1 MGIQGLLQILKPIK
15 TNISVDK
22 YAWFTVGVDGHC
34 WLHKG
39 AHACA
44 VELALNEPTT
54 KYIEFFMHRV
64 RMLKFYKVTPFIVF
78 DGGHLPAKART
89 EAERRAQREEH
100 RRKGFACFEKG
111 LKDKAR
117 DHFAKAIEVTPEM
130 VFKVIQALRAENVQY
145 LVAPYEADAQ
155 LAYLERKGYI
165 SAVITEDSDL
175 LVFGCKNVI
184 FKMDQYGNG
193 EEISRDNFAASF
205 EYSMAQL
212 SNRHFRQMAILS
224 GCDYLPSIHGIGI
237 KTAYQYIKKYHTA
250 EKAIKNLRLVSK
262 YYVPLDYEENFARA
276 EMTFLH
282 QRVFDMETGQLVT
295 FTPVPENM
303 DIKNMDFIGLEID
316 PNIARKIVKGYL
328 NPITMQP
335 LSMEN
340 PKRAILAPKTLNS
353 QDIRFHFM
361 KNVES
366 SKSSMP
372 INKEITSRLFAGKE
386 NNTEIKSKYF
396 SQDTLK
402 EIEVK
407 TSFKEI
413 DISKSIITR
422 KSSSQKTSEIESIKT
437 RELTNGIPE
446 SSKLSER
453 DLNSVSNAQNS
464 RVISLI
470 QPIIKE
476 KETVILPKEICD
488 TNKSND
494 DKENQSPLHTRCTLR
509 KRSFSKVDYD
519 DRIHKIAQGWRK
531 KFARTELQPL
541 EEFKDM

>member
-44 VELALNEPTT
+44 MELALNEPTS

-64 RMLKFYKVTPFIVF
+64 RMLKFYKVVPFIVF
-78 DGGHLPAKART
+78 DGGHLPAKAGT
-89 EAERRAQREEH
+89 ETERREQRAEH
-100 RRKGFACFEKG
+100 RRKGFVCLEKG
-111 LKDKAR
+111 LKGKAR
-117 DHFAKAIEVTPEM
+117 DYFAKAIEVTPEM
-130 VFKVIQALRAENVQY
+130 VFKVIQALRAENIEY

-193 EEISRDNFAASF
+193 EEISRDYFAASF

-237 KTAYQYIKKYHTA
+237 KKAYQYIKKYNTA
-250 EKAIKNLRLVSK
+250 EKVIKHLRFESK
-262 YYVPLDYEENFARA
+262 HYVPLDYEENFVRA

-282 QRVFDMETGQLVT
+282 QRVFDMETCQLVT
-295 FTPVPENM
+295 FTPVPENV
-303 DIKNMDFIGLEID
+303 DIKNMDFIGLDID
-316 PNIARKIVKGYL
+316 PNIVREIIKGYL
-328 NPITMQP
+328 NPLTMQP
-335 LSMEN
+335 LNIEN
-340 PKRAILAPKTLNS
+340 PKRVILAQK
-353 QDIRFHFM
+353 DIRFHFT

-366 SKSSMP
+366 SK
-372 INKEITSRLFAGKE
+372 EATSKLFTGKE

-396 SQDTLK
+396 SQKTSK
-402 EIEVK
+402 EVDVK
-407 TSFKEI
+407 TTSNEI
-413 DISKSIITR
+413 DTNRSITT
-422 KSSSQKTSEIESIKT
+422 QEPNNE
-437 RELTNGIPE
+437 IPE

-453 DLNSVSNAQNS
+453 DWNSVSNSQNS
-464 RVISLI
+464 RVVSLI
-470 QPIIKE
+470 QPISKE
-476 KETVILPKEICD
+476 KTEPTKRFPFTPIIPKEIRD
-488 TNKSND
+488 INKNNG
-494 DKENQSPLHTRCTLR
+494 DKENQSPLNTRCTLR
-509 KRSFSKVDYD
+509 KRSFSKVDYE
-519 DRIHKIAQGWRK
+519 DRVHKIAQGWRK
-531 KFARTELQPL
+531 KFARTEQESIGTIISHLKSTKSW
-541 EEFKDM
+541 EADE